1 MTTLPWP
8 AVAILLG
15 TTLGAAGLA
24 ALLGPA
30 AAIPALFGAV
40 AGLGGA
46 FVSPG
51 DRSLGPVMAG
61 LVTLG
66 LLLVHPSVPVLWL
79 IALGLCALAGLE
91 SVRSGGRAIVL
102 VIYACLGLHLI
113 AAMPP
118 IATSA
123 PVAGAAMLV
132 GWGVARIT
140 GLAGQAA
147 QPPGP
152 PFHGVML
159 ALYLAIGLAL
169 ALLVMHLMKSPF
181 AHWVALI
188 FIMRALAPLDM
199 TTRTTL
205 QFGLGATIGCLA
217 AMALIAIGPP
227 KPVLLALCVPAVI
240 AALRLLPHPR
250 PWTPALISAA
260 VLFLVAPSVADA
272 LVRLEVTLIVVLLS
286 VALSTGLGLLLDDD
300 NGLARRFGRKPAG

>member
-91 SVRSGGRAIVL
+91 SV
-102 VIYACLGLHLI
+102 
-113 AAMPP
+113 
-118 IATSA
+118 
-123 PVAGAAMLV
+123 
-132 GWGVARIT
+132 
-140 GLAGQAA
+140 
-147 QPPGP
+147 
-152 PFHGVML
+152 
-159 ALYLAIGLAL
+159 
-169 ALLVMHLMKSPF
+169 
-181 AHWVALI
+181 
-188 FIMRALAPLDM
+188 
-199 TTRTTL
+199 
-205 QFGLGATIGCLA
+205 
-217 AMALIAIGPP
+217 
-227 KPVLLALCVPAVI
+227 
-240 AALRLLPHPR
+240 
-250 PWTPALISAA
+250 
-260 VLFLVAPSVADA
+260 
-272 LVRLEVTLIVVLLS
+272 
-286 VALSTGLGLLLDDD
+286 
-300 NGLARRFGRKPAG
+300 